1 MSANKA
7 TKSTKP
13 SKKSYQELEAEL
25 RDIIAWF
32 ESDSFDVDQA
42 LVRYKRGLELLGELE
57 AYLKTAENTVRK
69 LQADVKAT
77 LK

>member
-1 MSANKA
+1 MSARKP
-7 TKSTKP
+7 STP
-13 SKKSYQELEAEL
+13 SKKNYQELEAEL

-42 LVRYKRGLELLGELE
+42 ITKYKRGLELLEELE
-57 AYLKTAENTVRK
+57 AYLKTAENTVRQ
-69 LQADVKAT
+69 LQADFKAG